1 MTAYTEENFNKLL
14 DAFNEMK
21 MQRDAYMVSS
31 SRLCEELV
39 KEHHYNNKGLAYVI
53 GGWKDDDILD

>member
-1 MTAYTEENFNKLL
+1 MNAYTEENFNKLL
-14 DAFNEMK
+14 DAYNEIK

-53 GGWKDDDILD
+53 GGWKDEDILD